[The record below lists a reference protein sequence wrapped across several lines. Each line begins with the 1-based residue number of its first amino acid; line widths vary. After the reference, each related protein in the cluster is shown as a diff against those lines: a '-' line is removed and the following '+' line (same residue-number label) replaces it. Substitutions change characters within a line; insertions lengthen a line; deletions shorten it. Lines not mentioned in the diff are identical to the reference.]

1 MRVVWFM
8 RTVTAATHWNRRCFV
23 ADLLWI
29 GLVVLILVPNVMAQ
43 EAPNGGAEEPAAQ
56 SAADNSDA
64 ENSDADNSDAETEAA
79 RRAFK
84 SDVLEWVD
92 ELDSPTLRVR
102 KEAERSLI
110 EAGPKALDHLPK
122 NRVGISLEV
131 AERLERVKKAL
142 VASRTK
148 DEIETKSIQIRLDKV
163 SNLGEALEAISRG
176 SGVEFEHNADVAIP
190 VNPVV
195 TPLSFWHAVDLVL
208 DQAKLDV
215 NFYGGDSE
223 TLRLDP
229 RAAERP
235 SRVDSAAY
243 VGVYRIEATS
253 VASRRNL
260 RQADLSGLNIGIE
273 ISWAPSLTPIGLTIP
288 VAQLSGK
295 LDDGAV
301 LKPQDS
307 GETIDVATNSE
318 IAFTELYLPMKLPAG
333 QPSRIES
340 LSGELKALL
349 PGEKKMFEISLAE
362 PNGKKKI
369 DAMTVQL
376 EEVRRNGPLHEVR
389 VAVELDQ
396 AGRSLESHRYW
407 IFENQVF
414 IRRKDG
420 SKAQH
425 LGFEVYRQ
433 TESGVGIGYLFD
445 LGDAANDSTLV
456 YQSPTSVI
464 PNEVPFVIQDIPLP

>member
-8 RTVTAATHWNRRCFV
+8 RTVTAVLNWNRPRFV
-23 ADLLWI
+23 AELMPVCLI
-29 GLVVLILVPNVMAQ
+29 VLALTSHLVAQ
-43 EAPNGGAEEPAAQ
+43 DAPAGGTQDPAAD
-56 SAADNSDA
+56 SAAESSEAGESEA
-64 ENSDADNSDAETEAA
+64 ESEAA

-102 KEAERSLI
+102 KAAERSLI
-110 EAGPKALDHLPK
+110 EAGPKALQYLPE
-122 NRVGISLEV
+122 NRPGMSVEV
-131 AERLERVKKAL
+131 VQRIDRVKKAL
-142 VASRTK
+142 ESSRAK
-148 DEIETKSIQIRLDKV
+148 EEVETKSSQIRLDKV
-163 SNLGEALEAISRG
+163 SSLGEALEAISRG
-176 SGVEFEHNADVAIP
+176 SGVEFEHNADPAIP
-190 VNPVV
+190 VNPVAA
-195 TPLSFWHAVDLVL
+195 PLSFWHALDLVL
-208 DQAKLDV
+208 DQAKLDI
-215 NFYGGDSE
+215 NFYGGDGE

-229 RAAERP
+229 RGPERP

-260 RQADLSGLNIGIE
+260 RQSDLSGLNIGIE
-273 ISWAPSLTPIGLTIP
+273 ISWEPRLTPIGLTLP

-301 LKPQDS
+301 LSPQDS
-307 GETIDVATNSE
+307 GDTIDVATNGE
-318 IAFTELYLPMKLPAG
+318 IAFSELYLPMKLPAG
-333 QPSRIES
+333 QPAKIES
-340 LSGELKALL
+340 LSGEIKALL
-349 PGEKKMFEISLAE
+349 PGEKKTFEIPLAE

-369 DAMTVQL
+369 DSMTVQV

-407 IFENQVF
+407 IFENQAFV
-414 IRRKDG
+414 RLKDG

-445 LGDAANDSTLV
+445 LGDAANGTTLV
-456 YQSPTSVI
+456 YRSPTAVI

>member
-8 RTVTAATHWNRRCFV
+8 RTVTAVITWNRRCCV
-23 ADLLWI
+23 TDLLRVC
-29 GLVVLILVPNVMAQ
+29 LVVFAFVPYVIAQ
-43 EAPNGGAEEPAAQ
+43 DAPSGGTEDPAAE
-56 SAADNSDA
+56 SAAGSSEA
-64 ENSDADNSDAETEAA
+64 EKSEAETESA

-84 SDVLEWVD
+84 SDVREWVD

-102 KEAERSLI
+102 KAAERSLI
-110 EAGPKALDHLPK
+110 EAGPKALDYLPK
-122 NRVGISLEV
+122 NRAGISVEV
-131 AERLERVKKAL
+131 AQRLERVKKAL
-142 VASRTK
+142 AARRTK
-148 DEIETKSIQIRLDKV
+148 DEVETKASQIRLDKV

-176 SGVEFEHNADVAIP
+176 SGVEFEHNADPAMP
-190 VNPVV
+190 VNPVASS
-195 TPLSFWHAVDLVL
+195 LSFWHAVDLVL

-223 TLRLDP
+223 TLRLVP
-229 RAAERP
+229 RGPERP

-260 RQADLSGLNIGIE
+260 RQSDLSGLNVAIE
-273 ISWAPSLTPIGLTIP
+273 ISWEPRLTPIGLTLP
-288 VAQLSGK
+288 VSQLSGK

-301 LKPQDS
+301 LMPQDS
-307 GETIDVATNSE
+307 GETIDVATNGE
-318 IAFTELYLPMKLPAG
+318 IAFSELYLPMKLPAG
-333 QPSRIES
+333 QPTTIES
-340 LSGELKALL
+340 LSGEIKALL
-349 PGEKKMFEISLAE
+349 PGEKKTFEISLAE

-369 DAMTVQL
+369 DAMTVQV
-376 EEVRRNGPLHEVR
+376 EDVRRNGPLHEIR

-407 IFENQVF
+407 IFENQAF
-414 IRRKDG
+414 IRLKDG

-445 LGDAANDSTLV
+445 LGDAANESTLV
-456 YQSPTSVI
+456 YRSPTAVI